1 MRVTFIARLGAFGP
15 GWVGGATAAAPRR
28 GCSAFLRGR
37 AGNALGRRAGRTGG
51 ASAALR
57 GVRWGRADPSV
68 RPRVLRGRYAALC
81 AAPCSARADAGPVR
95 GDPAGGAAL
104 RAVGAERGVLKTNAF
119 IWRAPRR
126 CRAVPRAAV
135 GFPTA
140 KGSGAGTAP
149 NPHGA
154 AMGISETSVAL

>member
-68 RPRVLRGRYAALC
+68 RPRVPGGVTLRCALL
-81 AAPCSARADAGPVR
+81 RVRLGLTRGPY
-95 GDPAGGAAL
+95 GATPQ
-104 RAVGAERGVLKTNAF
+104 EE
-119 IWRAPRR
+119 PR
-126 CRAVPRAAV
+126 
-135 GFPTA
+135 
-140 KGSGAGTAP
+140 
-149 NPHGA
+149 
-154 AMGISETSVAL
+154 

>member
-57 GVRWGRADPSV
+57 GVCWGRADPSARGYRGGVTLRCALLRV
-68 RPRVLRGRYAALC
+68 RLGLMRGPYGATPQEEPR
-81 AAPCSARADAGPVR
+81 
-95 GDPAGGAAL
+95 
-104 RAVGAERGVLKTNAF
+104 
-119 IWRAPRR
+119 
-126 CRAVPRAAV
+126 
-135 GFPTA
+135 
-140 KGSGAGTAP
+140 
-149 NPHGA
+149 
-154 AMGISETSVAL
+154 